1 MFLEYDYM
9 IVIKPKNKAVLEK
22 LLSNKIGPQ
31 PTRVVEKL
39 RMTTIP
45 NQTLVAP
52 RRSGRVSKLPD
63 RYTEKAQIVTVDD
76 GKEDPLTFKATMDD
90 FDKEK

>member
-1 MFLEYDYM
+1 M
-9 IVIKPKNKAVLEK
+9 IVFKPRSKEVLEK

-31 PTRVVEKL
+31 PTRVVGTL

-45 NQTLVAP
+45 NQTPVAP
-52 RRSGRVSKLPD
+52 HCSGRVSKLPD
-63 RYTEKAQIVTVDD
+63 RYTEETHIVTADD

-90 FDKEK
+90 LIRKSGKHL